1 MPPLVSRGPP
11 SLRCA
16 MSRRTLSFVLVAA
29 AAAFLLGRASADSAS
44 EKKSRVF
51 EIRTYAGAP
60 HGFSN
65 EARPENYREEA
76 AAEAWAA
83 TAHFLKQHFQGS

>member
-1 MPPLVSRGPP
+1 VLYHHAEQDSWVSAHDVER
-11 SLRCA
+11 LR
-16 MSRRTLSFVLVAA
+16 RAA
-29 AAAFLLGRASADSAS
+29 Q
-44 EKKSRVF
+44 EYKKVF